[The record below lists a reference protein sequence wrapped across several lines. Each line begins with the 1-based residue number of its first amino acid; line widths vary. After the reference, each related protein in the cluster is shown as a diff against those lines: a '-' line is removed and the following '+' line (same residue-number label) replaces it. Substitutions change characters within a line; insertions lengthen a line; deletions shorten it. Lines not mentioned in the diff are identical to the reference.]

1 LAELVA
7 TIPTTSAVAG
17 EAQAQPAAHEE
28 TDATSAAPE
37 VARAQ
42 PAAHEETA
50 GTSTAPEEAQAQ
62 PAGTVRVVYL
72 VSQRTNIFRK
82 QQN

>member
-1 LAELVA
+1 
-7 TIPTTSAVAG
+7 
-17 EAQAQPAAHEE
+17 
-28 TDATSAAPE
+28 

-62 PAGTVRVVYL
+62 PAGTVHVVYL
-72 VSQRTNIFRK
+72 VSRRTNIFRK
-82 QQN
+82 QQIYVYIGSKHFLDSISGGMQYDAWSVLIFANNE